1 MEIQW
6 ALVLFTLL
14 TSMGGCLFLF
24 VAINEFASAD
34 TNAGTNTTA
43 ADNFKLGLIALIIAI
58 VGGFCSVPH
67 LAHPDRIMNALSR
80 PASGIFI
87 EAALIGCLAVCIIIY
102 LICLKREAKGG
113 VKVFAVLGAFFG
125 IALSFMAGH
134 SYMMIAVSAWNTWLL
149 PLGYLLT
156 ALPMGSSLFW
166 ALACTEQK
174 SGSKAAK
181 VTAILGAIALV
192 GVIAYAAVAGAFTG
206 AAMVFAV
213 LSLALSGIAPLAI
226 GIAGT
231 KKPTPALAW
240 TSFCCATAGALFFR
254 VLMWTAYATSFG
266 FFGTI
271 V

>member
-24 VAINEFASAD
+24 VAINDFTHTTEAD
-34 TNAGTNTTA
+34 
-43 ADNFKLGLIALIIAI
+43 DFKLGIVALVIAI

-87 EAALIGCLAVCIIIY
+87 EAALIGCLAVCIVIY
-102 LICLKREAKGG
+102 LICLKREVKGG
-113 VKVFAVLGAFFG
+113 QKAFAVLGAFFG
-125 IALSFMAGH
+125 VALSFMAGH
-134 SYMMIAVSAWNTWLL
+134 SYMMEAVAAWNTWLL

-166 ALACTEQK
+166 ALACKEQEA
-174 SGSKAAK
+174 GSKAAK
-181 VTAILGAIALV
+181 VTAVLGGFALV
-192 GVIAYAAVAGAFTG
+192 GVIAYAAVADAFTG
-206 AAMVFAV
+206 TPLTFAV
-213 LSLALSGIAPLAI
+213 LSLALSGIAPLAV
-226 GIAGT
+226 GIAGM

-254 VLMWTAYATSFG
+254 VLMWTAYVAPFG
-266 FFGTI
+266 FFGAI
-271 V
+271 